1 MFSIFLPNIL
11 DFSSLWSTFSES
23 GMKKRREPGSHFFPT
38 MHPSKMAFLSLTGMV
53 DADGDGMLDY
63 SEFVQLFTDKLGLQ
77 WKSKAFK
84 QKQKNYILMKKL
96 HNFKKWLILEPGE
109 QWKRRKVQII

>member
-1 MFSIFLPNIL
+1 
-11 DFSSLWSTFSES
+11 
-23 GMKKRREPGSHFFPT
+23 
-38 MHPSKMAFLSLTGMV
+38 MV

-84 QKQKNYILMKKL
+84 QKQKKKYILMKKL

-109 QWKRRKVQII
+109 QLKRRKLQII

>member
-1 MFSIFLPNIL
+1 MLPENIFPNVARKKGGNRVP
-11 DFSSLWSTFSES
+11 TFSQLCI
-23 GMKKRREPGSHFFPT
+23 HQILLFWQ
-38 MHPSKMAFLSLTGMV
+38 TGMV